1 LAGFVALSVVLV
13 ASTASAQTAT
23 PTPTVTPT
31 VTGTSTPSG
40 TATPAPTPTS
50 LFNASRPTLNGGRTT
65 VLKAADSFGTTGET
79 VDAGDFEVFNS
90 TNDAETITE
99 VLVEAS
105 NQQVVSSFTL
115 IGRDARGNSQV
126 VTTEPSGVNF
136 FFFDPGIVLD
146 AGDTAA
152 FSLSATIAQQN
163 TPSGTATPQTIETS
177 TPAPTTP
184 APTSTPGIFGA
195 KGGGGRVKVVA
206 AAMLPTQPG
215 ASFPFGTLAIGLVL
229 VGMASAARGDRRGAI
244 AALCLLGLVAVV
256 WSGGLSGCAT
266 EETSEQTVTRI
277 TGQNLTNPLRFD
289 GVPASLGQVSR
300 PQPLVFPGQHSSIVG
315 TTTPSL

>member
-1 LAGFVALSVVLV
+1 MPLSSSRRPRGWLDSPAVLGRLTRLARFTGVLALSVVLG
-13 ASTASAQTAT
+13 ASAASAQTAT
-23 PTPTVTPT
+23 PTATNTKSPTTTPTVTPT
-31 VTGTSTPSG
+31 VTGTPTLSG
-40 TATPAPTPTS
+40 TETPAPTPTS

-163 TPSGTATPQTIETS
+163 TPERHRDPANDRNKHAGSDHAGSDVHAGDLRREGRRRAREGRCRRHASDATW
-177 TPAPTTP
+177 
-184 APTSTPGIFGA
+184 
-195 KGGGGRVKVVA
+195 
-206 AAMLPTQPG
+206 
-215 ASFPFGTLAIGLVL
+215 
-229 VGMASAARGDRRGAI
+229 
-244 AALCLLGLVAVV
+244 CLLPV
-256 WSGGLSGCAT
+256 
-266 EETSEQTVTRI
+266 RH
-277 TGQNLTNPLRFD
+277 PRD
-289 GVPASLGQVSR
+289 RSR
-300 PQPLVFPGQHSSIVG
+300 PRRHGERRAG
-315 TTTPSL
+315 